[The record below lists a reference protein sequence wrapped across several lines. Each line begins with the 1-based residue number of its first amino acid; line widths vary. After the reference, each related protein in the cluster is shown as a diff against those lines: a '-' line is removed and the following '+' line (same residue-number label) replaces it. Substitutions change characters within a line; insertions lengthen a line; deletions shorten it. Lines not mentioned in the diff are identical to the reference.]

1 MTFSEK
7 LKKAMQDLN
16 ISQKQLVGMTCIG
29 KSSISQYLSGKN
41 TPTEERQRNIAL
53 SLGLEP
59 DYFNKEAV
67 VAVLPK
73 KIISNNN
80 GIRKMLVEDVAKIM
94 GMNHQTIRKGLQQ
107 GVFPWGYAIK
117 TSENRWAYFINATSF
132 EEIEHVTV

>member
-16 ISQKQLVGMTCIG
+16 ISQKQLVGMTGIG

-41 TPTEERQRNIAL
+41 IPSEERQKNIAL

-67 VAVLPK
+67 AVASLV
-73 KIISNNN
+73 KISES
-80 GIRKMLVEDVAKIM
+80 GKGVRKLLVEDVAKLL
-94 GMNHQTIRKGLQQ
+94 GMNHMTVRKGLQQ
-107 GVFPWGYAIK
+107 GVFP
-117 TSENRWAYFINATSF
+117 
-132 EEIEHVTV
+132 